1 MTYYISQR
9 GIGIVGARALPSQF
23 SGQVSQVVRYLLE
36 RGYRIHS
43 GGAIGA
49 DQFALQAVISQGA
62 CSRAAIF
69 SAWQSVAG
77 FPRQVQ
83 PAIEHFLSHDGQ
95 VVWGDVGLHALRSH
109 VTVGLLARN
118 TRLVKASYGIV
129 AFMYGDSAGTRRTV
143 LEAIRQGLRVVVF
156 LCGGGAVLPAVR
168 DGRWVALHCPGQC
181 WAGAFIFRP

>member
-1 MTYYISQR
+1 MGHISHR

-23 SGQVSQVVRYLLE
+23 SEQVSQVVSYLLE

-49 DQFALQAVISQGA
+49 DQFALQSVISQGA

-69 SAWQSVAG
+69 SAWSSASG

-83 PAIEHFLSHDGQ
+83 PSVEHFISHGGQ
-95 VVWGDVGLHALRSH
+95 MVWGEVGFHALRSQ

-118 TRLVKASYGIV
+118 TRLVRASSGIV

-143 LEAIRQGLRVVVF
+143 LEAIRHGLRVVVF
-156 LCGGGAVLPAVR
+156 LCGGGAVLPEVR
-168 DGRWVALHCPGQC
+168 GGSWVQLHCAVEC
-181 WAGAFIFRP
+181 WSWAFIFRR